1 MYYGALEAGGTKM
14 VCAIGDAD
22 KNIIDRISIPT
33 GTPDQSLPAM
43 IDYFKKYDISALGIG
58 TFGPADINPNSPTYG
73 SIMRSPKKDWEGFS
87 LYKAFTDALGCLVVV
102 DTDVNA
108 AAWGEYLY
116 GALKGLNSGMYLT
129 VGTGIG
135 GGIISDGR
143 LIHGMEHPET
153 GHILIP
159 RRTGDDIPCT
169 CRFHQSCVEG
179 LASGPMLERRTGM
192 KGKDI
197 PAASAVWELEACY
210 IAAALVNYTMCYSVE
225 RIVLGGG
232 VMDNKFLFPMIR
244 NYYTELL
251 SGYIDMPQ
259 VKDTD
264 TYIVPAGL
272 EGNQGIIGA
281 MNLF

>member
-169 CRFHQSCVEG
+169 CRFHQSCV
-179 LASGPMLERRTGM
+179 
-192 KGKDI
+192 
-197 PAASAVWELEACY
+197 
-210 IAAALVNYTMCYSVE
+210 
-225 RIVLGGG
+225 
-232 VMDNKFLFPMIR
+232 
-244 NYYTELL
+244 
-251 SGYIDMPQ
+251 
-259 VKDTD
+259 
-264 TYIVPAGL
+264 
-272 EGNQGIIGA
+272 
-281 MNLF
+281 